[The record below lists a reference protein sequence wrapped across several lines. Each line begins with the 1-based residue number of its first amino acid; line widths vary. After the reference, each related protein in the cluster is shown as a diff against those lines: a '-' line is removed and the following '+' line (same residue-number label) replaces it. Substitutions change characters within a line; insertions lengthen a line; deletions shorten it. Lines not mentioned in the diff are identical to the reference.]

1 MLLGAHESISG
12 GWHKAFGFAAED
24 GCESIQIF
32 TKNQNQWREPMPGDG
47 DVETW
52 KQAWTGSKVRGVL
65 SHDSYLVNLGS
76 PDEVLFE
83 KSWQALV
90 TELERCNR
98 LGIPFV
104 VIHPGSHVGQGEE
117 VGLGRVAQGLSEVH
131 ARTPAD
137 GCRIA
142 LETTAGQGT
151 NLGHRFE
158 HLAELI
164 KKTKAGDRLCV
175 CYDTCHTYA
184 AGYDITTQAAYE
196 KIWKEFERVLGL
208 ERLVAFHLN
217 DSRKGLGSRVD
228 RHERMGEGTMGLEPF
243 RLLVNDRRFAETIA
257 VLETPPVDKSDRGY
271 QKGLKTLR
279 SLIGKKRIA

>member
-24 GCESIQIF
+24 GCESLQVF
-32 TKNQNQWREPMPGDG
+32 TKNQNQWREPMPNDA
-47 DVETW
+47 DVAKW
-52 KQAWTGSKVRGVL
+52 KKAWEASKVKGVV
-65 SHDSYLVNLGS
+65 SHDSYLINPGS
-76 PDEVLFE
+76 PDDVLFE

-90 TELERCNR
+90 TEVERCNL

-104 VIHPGSHVGQGEE
+104 VIHPGSHMGRGEDA
-117 VGLGRVAQGLSEVH
+117 GIARVARGLSEVH
-131 ARTPAD
+131 ARTPAS
-137 GCRIA
+137 GCRVA

-164 KKTKAGDRLCV
+164 RKTKGGDRLAV

-184 AGYDITTQAAYE
+184 AGYDITSQAAYD
-196 KIWKEFERVLGL
+196 KTWKEFDRVVGL
-208 ERLVAFHLN
+208 DRLVAFHVN

-228 RHERMGEGTMGLEPF
+228 RHERMGEGMMGLEPF
-243 RLLVNDRRFAETIA
+243 RLLVNDRRFADTIA
-257 VLETPPVDKSDRGY
+257 VLETPPVDKDDRGY
-271 QKGLKTLR
+271 IKGLKILR
-279 SLIGKKRIA
+279 SLVGKKKI